1 MKNHKTLSLGFESD
15 YDGFD
20 YHEPDYHEYD
30 YHESD
35 YHEYAYHE
43 SELVFKN
50 SNVQLSALLT
60 PYVWLRLKVL
70 GI

>member
-20 YHEPDYHEYD
+20 YHESDYHEYD
-30 YHESD
+30 
-35 YHEYAYHE
+35 YHE

>member
-1 MKNHKTLSLGFESD
+1 MKNHKTLSLGFESA
-15 YDGFD
+15 YDGF
-20 YHEPDYHEYD
+20 D

-35 YHEYAYHE
+35 YHEYDYHE

>member
-1 MKNHKTLSLGFESD
+1 MMITWTNMKNHKTLSLGFESD

-20 YHEPDYHEYD
+20 YHESDYHEYD
-30 YHESD
+30 
-35 YHEYAYHE
+35 YHE